1 MQPETGDG
9 NIWAAFIA
17 GIIAIFGTMGAGCS
31 YLLGQIS
38 KVRDTVNQQGL
49 DDLQTALDVEKRFA
63 VKADIDR
70 LEMRIN
76 ESIRSM
82 LREHENNV
90 NRDMDNR
97 IAQLRALGR

>member
-1 MQPETGDG
+1 MGGVYRRYHRDIRHDGRGMLLPSRADIEGTRYGETSRGWT
-9 NIWAAFIA
+9 I
-17 GIIAIFGTMGAGCS
+17 
-31 YLLGQIS
+31 
-38 KVRDTVNQQGL
+38 
-49 DDLQTALDVEKRFA
+49 DLQTALDVEKRFA

-90 NRDMDNR
+90 NARYMDNR
-97 IAQLRALGR
+97 IAQVLRALGR